1 MPSIQPVYY
10 RTICDGDGLTLSG
23 FYGAGLV
30 LVGAGAWVEDSGT
43 EEKSGFLF
51 GFIIMNPK
59 TQSTIKIRTTNII
72 V

>member
-1 MPSIQPVYY
+1 M
-10 RTICDGDGLTLSG
+10 
-23 FYGAGLV
+23 
-30 LVGAGAWVEDSGT
+30 LVGAGAWVEVPGT